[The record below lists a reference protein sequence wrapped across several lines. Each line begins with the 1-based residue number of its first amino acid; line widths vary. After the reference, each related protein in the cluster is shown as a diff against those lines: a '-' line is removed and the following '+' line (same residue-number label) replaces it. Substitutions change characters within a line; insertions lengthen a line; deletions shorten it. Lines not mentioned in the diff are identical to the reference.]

1 MTAHTNHIAALLSN
15 LDTSPSADTPRAVR
29 STNMRPRT
37 AILSALLISTAAL
50 GCTDIDIE
58 TQITTGGC
66 CSGCNGDECPGTEG
80 EDSCAA
86 SADSGDADSSAEG
99 TTAPPTVCGDGILD
113 EGEACDDGNQ
123 IDEDECT
130 NHCAFAVCGDGIV
143 GPGEQCDDG
152 NLDDTDGCT
161 NACNNAVCGDG
172 VVGGE
177 EECDDGNDDDSD
189 NCVAGCKQALCGDGV
204 VEPGAACDDGDVV
217 DDDECGN
224 DCSLSSSGDGKL
236 QQGEACDD
244 GDADDSDECL
254 ATCVAASCGDGA
266 VHAGVE
272 ACDDG
277 NAVNEDGCVDGCVPA
292 ACGDGFVQA
301 DVEGCDDGN
310 DVNSDECT
318 ELCEAPSCDDGLQ
331 SGDESDVDCGGGC
344 EACGC
349 EGPADCGSG
358 TCDQG
363 ECVLAASCKAI
374 HASLPDA
381 PDGLY
386 EVDPDGNGPAP
397 SFMAYCDMTTDGGGW
412 AMAIRFAPAGGQFD
426 FYSPHWTMVSLVNAG
441 VTAPTDP
448 SDGKFP
454 AYNGLPGAEIR
465 GCLKHPVSQQ
475 YGCKAY
481 ALPGTTTLLNL
492 FTSTPVGSD
501 IAMKGLYF
509 VEPQADKLQWLTIQ
523 GRNVG
528 EASSNPSYIAV
539 GINIDDDQ
547 SCYDARVR
555 FGLVLN
561 NEANISTLNDAAG
574 FGAQAYYT
582 SGCDLAPGV
591 DTPWRTACGF
601 QAGSTSYNT
610 AGHIWIR

>member
-1 MTAHTNHIAALLSN
+1 MVAAALAHCGGDPAGGTGTEASTTAIGTTTGPGGPTTGG
-15 LDTSPSADTPRAVR
+15 DTSSGDTPTGGGVSDSQSTTLLPTTEVDDTTATATTSADTGT
-29 STNMRPRT
+29 ST
-37 AILSALLISTAAL
+37 
-50 GCTDIDIE
+50 G
-58 TQITTGGC
+58 
-66 CSGCNGDECPGTEG
+66 
-80 EDSCAA
+80 
-86 SADSGDADSSAEG
+86 
-99 TTAPPTVCGDGILD
+99 
-113 EGEACDDGNQ
+113 
-123 IDEDECT
+123 
-130 NHCAFAVCGDGIV
+130 
-143 GPGEQCDDG
+143 
-152 NLDDTDGCT
+152 DDTTSTSTTSDDTSTGEP
-161 NACNNAVCGDG
+161 APVCGDG

-189 NCVAGCKQALCGDGV
+189 NCVAGCKQAMCGDGLV
-204 VEPGAACDDGDVV
+204 GPGEGCDDGNTV

-224 DCSLSSSGDGKL
+224 DCSLSSCGDGKL

-277 NAVNEDGCVDGCVPA
+277 NAVNEDACVDGCVPA

-344 EACGC
+344 EACGLGEAC

-397 SFMAYCDMTTDGGGW
+397 AFMAYCDMTTDGGGW

-528 EASSNPSYIAV
+528 EASINPSYIAV

-601 QAGSTSYNT
+601 QAGPTSYNT